1 MKTSLIT
8 AKEAA
13 NITNKYFE
21 DRIDYRWI
29 KRINDSIVNNAS
41 IGSNKTIININNYP
55 EILRGDLLLYLK
67 NRGYRRQIL
76 YSLNGN
82 VDLIIEWDI
91 NKY

>member
-1 MKTSLIT
+1 METNLIT

-29 KRINDSIVNNAS
+29 KRINDSIVSNAS

-55 EILRGDLLLYLK
+55 ETLRENLLLYLRD
-67 NRGYRRQIL
+67 RGYRRQIL
-76 YSLNGN
+76 YSLNGD
-82 VDLIIEWDI
+82 VDLIIEWDVT
-91 NKY
+91 K